1 MGILE
6 LCGRRDLRKDSNNKK
21 KQHEMQHTRDPENHV
36 ESMMYSMLV
45 IAVVGYEVVDPLMV
59 IDYSIVHL

>member
-1 MGILE
+1 
-6 LCGRRDLRKDSNNKK
+6 
-21 KQHEMQHTRDPENHV
+21 MQHTKDPENHV